1 MLIFEKNKKLFIN
14 KQLLKKF
21 YNILFTHFYTGIM
34 SPLDFTMK
42 VFSMLPFSKLIT

>member
-1 MLIFEKNKKLFIN
+1 MLIFEKKRSCLI